1 MLYIMKAETVSALSM
16 QPFLH
21 PGGYIECRTLDF
33 MTVEYRNGMLMHTT
47 MGEKS
52 APSGSIHIIMR
63 FKYDSRNC
71 GHTF

>member
-1 MLYIMKAETVSALSM
+1 M

-47 MGEKS
+47 MGKES
-52 APSGSIHIIMR
+52 ALSSSILTILQIKT
-63 FKYDSRNC
+63 FPRNC
-71 GHTF
+71 GYTF